1 MFNYKLNLFKKLTK
15 PEEKTV
21 PYDRRK
27 KEYYG
32 VPPVIAVAIMD
43 ESFMPSQLN
52 SSSIY
57 SKDKITAYCKLL
69 FDANQISE
77 ERYLS
82 IVGEE
87 PNNSPMVSLTEDK
100 QPPE

>member
-1 MFNYKLNLFKKLTK
+1 MFNKLKLFKKLTK
-15 PEEKTV
+15 PEEEKV

-27 KEYYG
+27 NEYYG

-43 ESFMPSQLN
+43 ESFTPSQIN

-57 SKDKITAYCKLL
+57 SKDKINQYCKLL
-69 FDANQISE
+69 FDANRITE

-82 IVGEE
+82 VVSEE
-87 PNNSPMVSLTEDK
+87 PNNSPMVSIREDNQATE
-100 QPPE
+100 